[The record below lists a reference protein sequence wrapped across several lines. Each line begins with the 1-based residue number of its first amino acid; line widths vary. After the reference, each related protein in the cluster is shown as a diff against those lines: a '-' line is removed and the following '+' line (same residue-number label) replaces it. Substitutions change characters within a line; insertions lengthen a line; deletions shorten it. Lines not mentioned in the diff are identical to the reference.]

1 MTNQADITT
10 RTISEQRQDA
20 KFLVAAGI
28 SAERRWHMAD
38 LYDIVL
44 CQDMDTSVP
53 VGRGPRTEKIHLE
66 VFRGRDGREI
76 AMGYGPIT
84 GTLAV
89 GLATEIERPCEQ
101 ETTRQPT
108 SPGAILRRE
117 LKVRG
122 WTQKYLAWLMGRRTA
137 TISLIVTG
145 KKRITP
151 QTAIQL
157 GLALGTSPELWW
169 NLETNYRLQKAKE
182 K

>member
-1 MTNQADITT
+1 MPKDYWFHCGECGYTAMRYRNVRTCPVCKNKLVREEAIDHTN
-10 RTISEQRQDA
+10 
-20 KFLVAAGI
+20 
-28 SAERRWHMAD
+28 
-38 LYDIVL
+38 
-44 CQDMDTSVP
+44 
-53 VGRGPRTEKIHLE
+53 PR
-66 VFRGRDGREI
+66 
-76 AMGYGPIT
+76 
-84 GTLAV
+84 LAV
-89 GLATEIERPCEQ
+89 AYAIWAGNSCLDEDDLLGCIERWLAYDSPEHRNIIDRCYQAADVLLKACEQ

-108 SPGAILRRE
+108 SPGTILRRE